1 MLGVMFRVSLFGES
15 HGPCVGV
22 LVEGCP
28 PGVEVS
34 EEEMNRE
41 LLRRSR
47 GFMSTPRREGEEVF
61 IASGVFRGRTTGA
74 PIAIFLRNSD
84 VDSRPYEVF
93 RRRPRPG
100 HADYVARIKYMGY
113 HDHRGG
119 GIFSGRIT
127 AGLVAAGSIARS
139 LLRMWGI
146 KIAAHTVQVGR
157 SRVEGEL
164 SFEEVIKAEKSP
176 VRCVD
181 PEKSKEMMEE
191 ITRASEEEDSVGGVA
206 EVLAVGLPVGLG
218 EPPIDTL
225 DGDLCKAIMMVPGV
239 KGIEF
244 GDGFKMAEMR
254 GSEANDPIVL
264 RDGRIATKT
273 NRSGGV
279 NGGISNGMPLRIR
292 VAFRPTPSI
301 RKEQRTVDLDS
312 MREVSLKI
320 EGRYDSCIV
329 PRAVPVLESV
339 VAIVLADHLLRWL
352 SWMKFSGSGTR

>member
-1 MLGVMFRVSLFGES
+1 MFRVSVFGES

-22 LVEGCP
+22 LIEGCP

-34 EEEMNRE
+34 EEDMRRE
-41 LLRRSR
+41 LLRRSK
-47 GFMSTPRREGEEVF
+47 GFMSTPRKEKEEVF
-61 IASGVFRGRTTGA
+61 IASGVFRGKTTGT
-74 PIAIFLRNSD
+74 PIVLLLRNSD
-84 VDSRPYEVF
+84 VNSKPYEVF

-127 AGLVAAGSIARS
+127 AGLVAAGSVAKS
-139 LLRMWGI
+139 LLRRQGI
-146 KIAAHTVQVGR
+146 RIAAHTVQIGKV
-157 SRVEGEL
+157 RVEREM
-164 SFEEVIKAEKSP
+164 SFDEVLRAEESP
-176 VRCVD
+176 VRCAD
-181 PEKSKEMMEE
+181 PEKSREMMEE
-191 ITRASEEEDSVGGVA
+191 IAKASEEGDSSGGVA

-225 DGDLCKAIMMVPGV
+225 DGDLCKAIMVVPGV

-244 GDGFKMAEMR
+244 GDGFRMAEMR
-254 GSEANDPIVL
+254 GSEANDPFVL
-264 RDGRIATKT
+264 RDGKVVMET
-273 NRSGGV
+273 NRSGGI
-279 NGGISNGMPLRIR
+279 NGGISNGMPVKIR

-312 MREVSLKI
+312 VEEVSLRA

-352 SWMKFSGSGTR
+352 SWMKFSELGTK